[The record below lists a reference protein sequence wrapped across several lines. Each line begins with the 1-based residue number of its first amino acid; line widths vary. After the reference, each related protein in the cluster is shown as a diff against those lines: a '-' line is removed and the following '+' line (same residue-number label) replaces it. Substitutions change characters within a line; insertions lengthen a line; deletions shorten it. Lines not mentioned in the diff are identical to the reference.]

1 MYTIVRSMLDDIN
14 MKATIHQMY
23 ARDSIK
29 KIIVMSYGYGAM
41 LKYVY
46 VCMYVCICICI
57 CVMEYLAALQLCF
70 LNAPFNNE

>member
-46 VCMYVCICICI
+46 VCMYMYMYMYVRNGISG
-57 CVMEYLAALQLCF
+57 CVTTMLPKCSV
-70 LNAPFNNE
+70 